1 MNEKAHRKQ
10 GLGRPSHDDDEPVW
24 SNFGGNLG
32 STWGTQPGKH
42 ISSSPPNLSY
52 VLYFSAPTRPLFL
65 YNLVVPASR
74 ANPLSWTYN
83 NTIFATLVANE
94 PPPKVSTLSTM
105 YRTGL

>member
-1 MNEKAHRKQ
+1 MKRHIESKGSAGLLMMMMNPC
-10 GLGRPSHDDDEPVW
+10 GVTLG
-24 SNFGGNLG
+24 G
-32 STWGTQPGKH
+32 TWGAHGEH
-42 ISSSPPNLSY
+42 SLASISSSPPNLSY

-74 ANPLSWTYN
+74 ANPLSWSYN